1 MVSTSRS
8 VVHRLSDT
16 NSWRTR
22 STLTGDTSRRN
33 GPISSETTGGFVS
46 SARLLRTEN
55 RLLILF
61 APFAEVFPHFDAT
74 TAVGDL
80 LEVFVVTVVV
90 TVVVIR
96 RFRLDHI
103 LTF

>member
-1 MVSTSRS
+1 MRTSGE
-8 VVHRLSDT
+8 T
-16 NSWRTR
+16 QANSFDVYQRH
-22 STLTGDTSRRN
+22 
-33 GPISSETTGGFVS
+33 VS
-46 SARLLRTEN
+46 SNRTNFDRDARRVRLVGTIVRTEN

-61 APFAEVFPHFDAT
+61 ALFAPFAEVFPYFDAT

-90 TVVVIR
+90 TIVVIR

-103 LTF
+103 LRF